1 MENFTPRLL
10 LLNLLECLN
19 STLFVYITPVTTLLI
34 LISAVYL
41 RYFVKDTNVFYSF
54 LLSQK
59 DISEGKRDQL
69 SVKTPSI

>member
-1 MENFTPRLL
+1 MENLTPQLL

-19 STLFVYITPVTTLLI
+19 STLFVYITPITTLLI

-41 RYFVKDTNVFYSF
+41 RYFVKDTNFFYSF

-69 SVKTPSI
+69 SVETPSI